1 MNEMKQNIQEL
12 NGLYKNYMA
21 LKKVIEG
28 TAYLSDDGVLIEITA
43 PDEDREKGR
52 EEESI

>member
-28 TAYLSDDGVLIEITA
+28 TAYLSDDGVLIELA
-43 PDEDREKGR
+43 ALEKKKKKDR
-52 EEESI
+52 EEENV